1 MLGDECDE
9 DGEER
14 WYDVRRETRV
24 KSDPLMLGA
33 ILDARSDSLML
44 GVVLDA
50 RSNCLMVEMALDA
63 RNGL

>member
-24 KSDPLMLGA
+24 KSDPLMPDA
-33 ILDARSDSLML
+33 IP
-44 GVVLDA
+44 
-50 RSNCLMVEMALDA
+50 
-63 RNGL
+63 